1 MKDIKLSTISK
12 AAGAAAGVIT
22 IASVSAWI
30 STKYLLRMALD
41 REEPVLLKAAEK
53 RISGTEQDNGFI
65 RVMQESAK
73 HLEEKPNETIS
84 IMSYDGEQL
93 VGHWI
98 PVNRAKRV
106 IYRTEGHKP
115 ERRQIYRFRSCGT
128 IRLSK
133 LD

>member
-1 MKDIKLSTISK
+1 MKGIKLSTISK

-65 RVMQESAK
+65 RACRNQQ
-73 HLEEKPNETIS
+73 NIS
-84 IMSYDGEQL
+84 KKNQ
-93 VGHWI
+93 
-98 PVNRAKRV
+98 
-106 IYRTEGHKP
+106 T
-115 ERRQIYRFRSCGT
+115 
-128 IRLSK
+128 K
-133 LD
+133 LFPS

>member
-65 RVMQESAK
+65 RAMQELGEK
-73 HLEEKPNETIS
+73 HYRR
-84 IMSYDGEQL
+84 SYVKHKITDRDRWDG
-93 VGHWI
+93 
-98 PVNRAKRV
+98 
-106 IYRTEGHKP
+106 
-115 ERRQIYRFRSCGT
+115 
-128 IRLSK
+128 
-133 LD
+133 

>member
-41 REEPVLLKAAEK
+41 REEPVLLKTAEK

-65 RVMQESAK
+65 RFMQESAK

-84 IMSYDGEQL
+84 IMS
-93 VGHWI
+93 
-98 PVNRAKRV
+98 
-106 IYRTEGHKP
+106 
-115 ERRQIYRFRSCGT
+115 
-128 IRLSK
+128 
-133 LD
+133 